1 MHEFSITEHLLEYCM
16 EEARRQNVSKIR
28 TINVCI
34 GQLRGIIPDC
44 IQVYLDMLSEGTIA
58 EGAKLKAK
66 LLPVKVRCLECG
78 REGEMIPGRL
88 ECPFCGSLKLKL
100 LSGKEF
106 YIESLEVDENGNQSA
121 ASDHGLE

>member
-1 MHEFSITEHLLEYCM
+1 MDSEGGRRMHELSITEHLLEYCM
-16 EEARRQNVSKIR
+16 EEAHRQNVSKIR

-66 LLPVKVRCLECG
+66 LLPVMSLTENLFQ
-78 REGEMIPGRL
+78 MLPQNRL
-88 ECPFCGSLKLKL
+88 NLKIRL
-100 LSGKEF
+100 
-106 YIESLEVDENGNQSA
+106 
-121 ASDHGLE
+121 

>member
-1 MHEFSITEHLLEYCM
+1 M
-16 EEARRQNVSKIR
+16 EEAHRQNVSKIR

-66 LLPVKVRCLECG
+66 LLPVKSDVWNA
-78 REGEMIPGRL
+78 EGKGMIPGRL

-121 ASDHGLE
+121 A